1 VEPSEKQPGV
11 GNNKVTAQAIA
22 TATEENLEEG
32 RTKTHIFVK
41 LRDIVTVQNYKYG
54 KGYADICEN
63 KGSKLVPHGKIRRLC

>member
-11 GNNKVTAQAIA
+11 GNNEVTTQAMA
-22 TATEENLEEG
+22 TATEENLDEG

-41 LRDIVTVQNYKYG
+41 LSDIATVQNYKYG
-54 KGYADICEN
+54 NGYADIYEN